1 MPHVL
6 VLMWPDRTLDNLPCF
21 LTNPRPSKHL
31 SMGLEGF
38 STRGWTGRPEKAR
51 KLACQRAKTVGGDLR
66 EDHRAQAANRRED
79 TRQRKGHHEIGR
91 VTGDELSEDRYGT
104 GRIGPRSRSGPARYR
119 LAWRGCMAEP
129 HTAPPIPKC
138 WCRLRGPT
146 LPPDENKTLLLN
158 APPGSEP
165 SIQRRI
171 QRHPRRFRAIED
183 ARGGVRAQ
191 HRWQA
196 SHDRP

>member
-51 KLACQRAKTVGGDLR
+51 KPACQRAKTVGGDLR

-129 HTAPPIPKC
+129 HTAPPHSEMLVQIEGANASSRRKQDLVAQ
-138 WCRLRGPT
+138 RTSR
-146 LPPDENKTLLLN
+146 KRALN
-158 APPGSEP
+158 STAHSE
-165 SIQRRI
+165 
-171 QRHPRRFRAIED
+171 
-183 ARGGVRAQ
+183 
-191 HRWQA
+191 A
-196 SHDRP
+196 SS